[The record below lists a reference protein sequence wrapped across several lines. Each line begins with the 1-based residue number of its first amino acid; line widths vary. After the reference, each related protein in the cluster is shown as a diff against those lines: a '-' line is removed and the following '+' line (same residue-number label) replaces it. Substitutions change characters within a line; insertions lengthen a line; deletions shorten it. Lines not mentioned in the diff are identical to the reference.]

1 MMGCTIGRME
11 CGENLTLKEY
21 IELGGSTDVLVTE
34 LDRFFLD
41 NNKEETDKVLRLLC
55 SSQQETYDILDMLD
69 ANSCIGLGFCLDQ
82 FRGRDNWTEIFCSGR
97 IHFGRES
104 GCDSVWLSEILEE
117 CLGRCIDPPL
127 KDSHDIDVELP
138 DFSELM
144 ELFS

>member
-1 MMGCTIGRME
+1 MGCTIGRME
-11 CGENLTLKEY
+11 CGENLTLEEY

-41 NNKEETDKVLRLLC
+41 NNKVETDKVLHLSC
-55 SSQQETYDILDMLD
+55 SSQQETYDILEILD

-82 FRGRDNWTEIFCSGR
+82 FRNKDDWTDIFCSGR
-97 IHFGRES
+97 IHFGRDS
-104 GCDSVWLSEILEE
+104 GYDAVGLSEILEE
-117 CLGRCIDPPL
+117 CLNRCPISP
-127 KDSHDIDVELP
+127 KDSADIDVELP

>member
-1 MMGCTIGRME
+1 M
-11 CGENLTLKEY
+11 TLEEY

-41 NNKEETDKVLRLLC
+41 NNKVETDKVLHLSC
-55 SSQQETYDILDMLD
+55 SSQQETYDILEILD

-82 FRGRDNWTEIFCSGR
+82 FRNKDDWTDIFCSDR
-97 IHFGRES
+97 IHFGRDS
-104 GCDSVWLSEILEE
+104 GYDAVGLSEILEE
-117 CLGRCIDPPL
+117 CLNRCPISP
-127 KDSHDIDVELP
+127 KDSADIDVELP

>member
-1 MMGCTIGRME
+1 M
-11 CGENLTLKEY
+11 TLEEY

-41 NNKEETDKVLRLLC
+41 NNKVETDKVLHLSC
-55 SSQQETYDILDMLD
+55 SSQQETYDILEILD

-82 FRGRDNWTEIFCSGR
+82 FRNKDDWTDIFCSGR
-97 IHFGRES
+97 IHFGRDS
-104 GCDSVWLSEILEE
+104 GYDAVGLSEILEE
-117 CLGRCIDPPL
+117 CLNRCPISP
-127 KDSHDIDVELP
+127 KDSADIDVELP

>member
-1 MMGCTIGRME
+1 M
-11 CGENLTLKEY
+11 TLEEY

-41 NNKEETDKVLRLLC
+41 NNKQETGKILRLSC

-69 ANSCIGLGFCLDQ
+69 ANSCIGLGFCLDEY
-82 FRGRDNWTEIFCSGR
+82 RDRDNWTEIFCSGN
-97 IHFGRES
+97 IHFGRDS
-104 GCDSVWLSEILEE
+104 GCDSVDLSEILQQ
-117 CLGRCIDPPL
+117 CLGRCPDSL
-127 KDSHDIDVELP
+127 KDSHDIDIELP

>member
-1 MMGCTIGRME
+1 M
-11 CGENLTLKEY
+11 TLEEY

-41 NNKEETDKVLRLLC
+41 NNKVETDKVLHLSC
-55 SSQQETYDILDMLD
+55 SSQQETYDILEMLD

-82 FRGRDNWTEIFCSGR
+82 FRNKDDWTDIFCSDR
-97 IHFGRES
+97 IHFGRDS
-104 GCDSVWLSEILEE
+104 GYDAVGLSEILEE
-117 CLGRCIDPPL
+117 CLNRCPISP
-127 KDSHDIDVELP
+127 KDSADIDVELP